1 MNDTQPDLISAKQL
15 AAHWGIS
22 RRGLD
27 VFLKQGLPCLRM
39 GKKLRRFQRA
49 ACDAWL
55 AERYGSPATKP
66 AA

>member
-1 MNDTQPDLISAKQL
+1 MTNESNLITAKQL

-27 VFLKQGLPCLRM
+27 VFLKQGLPCFKM

-55 AERYGSPATKP
+55 AERYGSPGSKP
-66 AA
+66 PA